1 MTRLVQIKKGIVRR
15 VALVEE
21 PHLRVLD
28 GCNSVFELAQ
38 SAIKSGTKLSGMVR
52 RRLTSERL
60 VYDPSTTV
68 PQSGNCCRR

>member
-28 GCNSVFELAQ
+28 GCNSVYELVQ
-38 SAIKSGTKLSGMVR
+38 STIKEHVKLVDMVR
-52 RRLTSERL
+52 RRRTS
-60 VYDPSTTV
+60 
-68 PQSGNCCRR
+68 